1 MGSFRE
7 DPTNNKLSIKLPIG
21 AKLRFIE
28 AMDKEGLGAS
38 ALVIFLLDSYYGDK
52 LETLKLFRYNLAKRV
67 KKGLDYRYI
76 EELQKLREL
85 IDLSLKNL

>member
-1 MGSFRE
+1 MGSFVE
-7 DPTNNKLSIKLPIG
+7 DPTNNRLTVKLPIG
-21 AKLRFIE
+21 AKVRFIE
-28 AMDKEGLGAS
+28 AMSETGLSAD